1 MEAYSSP
8 IASQHS
14 PIASQD
20 APAVTQQSQD
30 GLVGSEEEQE
40 AYVSQR
46 SGSSM
51 DDFGASNVA
60 RSHVNGQGLWRS
72 WQRSF
77 RSPLDAMLDL
87 VGEILGTTNAV

>member
-1 MEAYSSP
+1 
-8 IASQHS
+8 
-14 PIASQD
+14 
-20 APAVTQQSQD
+20 
-30 GLVGSEEEQE
+30 
-40 AYVSQR
+40 
-46 SGSSM
+46 M

-87 VGEILGTTNAV
+87 VGEFLGTTNAV